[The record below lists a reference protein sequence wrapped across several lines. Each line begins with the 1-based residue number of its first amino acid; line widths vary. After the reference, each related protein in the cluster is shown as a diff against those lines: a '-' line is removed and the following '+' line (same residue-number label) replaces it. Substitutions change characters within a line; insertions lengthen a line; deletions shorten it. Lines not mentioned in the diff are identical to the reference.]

1 MPRRPQK
8 NSPEA
13 LRRDL
18 IELLNDFENRLR
30 TGDLREKVLSLVPA
44 IHKFRDLGSSLIPE
58 EYAQSAQD
66 RILHYFLSYPNEIV
80 SGDEIAIVSGI
91 QEYARR
97 IRELRVELGWKIY
110 SGETLKELCEAEEAD
125 AALQKFARMKKDEYA
140 MTDVRQDR
148 DAAYRWNRANAIR
161 REKTSARN
169 KILTFLQE
177 NVERPVSGEELRY
190 VSGNTSE
197 WARRIRELRTEEGW
211 SISSK
216 ASGRADLPVGVYVL
230 ESLRQLPPHDR
241 TIPDDVRRRVLERD
255 RFQCV
260 ECGWSYERACPA
272 DPRHNLELHHRK
284 PHAEGGENVVENLAT
299 LCNVCHDQKHAKTSK
314 K

>member
-8 NSPEA
+8 NSPET

-18 IELLNDFENRLR
+18 VDLLDDFENRLR
-30 TGDLREKVLSLVPA
+30 TGNLREKVLALAPA
-44 IHKFRDLGSSLIPE
+44 IHKFRDLGSSLIPQE
-58 EYAQSAQD
+58 IAQSAQD
-66 RILHYFLSYPNEIV
+66 RILRYFLTYPNEIIG
-80 SGDEIAIVSGI
+80 GDEIAVISGI

-110 SGETLKELCEAEEAD
+110 SGETLKEIYESEIFD
-125 AALQKFARMKKDEYA
+125 AAIQKFAHIKKDEYA

-148 DAAYRWNRANAIR
+148 DAAFRWNRANAIR
-161 REKTSARN
+161 RKKTSSRD
-169 KILTFLQE
+169 KILAFLQE

-190 VSGNTSE
+190 VSGNASE
-197 WARRIRELRTEEGW
+197 WARRLRELRTEQGW
-211 SISSK
+211 SIASK

-241 TIPDDVRRRVLERD
+241 TIPDAVRRRVLERD

-260 ECGWSYERACPA
+260 ECGWSYERASPA
-272 DPRHNLELHHRK
+272 DPRRNLELHHKSLMSR
-284 PHAEGGENVVENLAT
+284 A
-299 LCNVCHDQKHAKTSK
+299 AKTSSK
-314 K
+314 T

>member
-8 NSPEA
+8 NSPET

-18 IELLNDFENRLR
+18 IDLLDDFENRLQ
-30 TGDLREKVLSLVPA
+30 TGDLREKVLALVPA
-44 IHKFRDLGSSLIPE
+44 IHKFRDLGSSLIPQE
-58 EYAQSAQD
+58 IAQSAQN
-66 RILHYFLSYPNEIV
+66 RILRYFLTYPNEIIG
-80 SGDEIAIVSGI
+80 GDEIAVVSGI

-110 SGETLKELCEAEEAD
+110 SGETLKEIYESEIFD
-125 AALQKFARMKKDEYA
+125 VALQKKFAHIKRDEYA
-140 MTDVRQDR
+140 TTDVRQDR
-148 DAAYRWNRANAIR
+148 DAAFRWNRANAIR
-161 REKTSARN
+161 REKTSSRD
-169 KILTFLQE
+169 KILAFLQE

-190 VSGNTSE
+190 VSGNASE
-197 WARRIRELRTEEGW
+197 WARRLRELRTEQGW
-211 SISSK
+211 SIASK

-241 TIPDDVRRRVLERD
+241 TIPDAVRRRVLERD

-272 DPRHNLELHHRK
+272 DPRHNLELHHK
-284 PHAEGGENVVENLAT
+284 KSHAEGGENVVENLTT
-299 LCNVCHDQKHAKTSK
+299 LCNVCHDRKHAKTPK
-314 K
+314 

>member
-8 NSPEA
+8 NSPET

-18 IELLNDFENRLR
+18 IDLLDDFENRLR
-30 TGDLREKVLSLVPA
+30 TGDLREKVLALVPA
-44 IHKFRDLGSSLIPE
+44 IHKFRDLGSSLIPQE
-58 EYAQSAQD
+58 IAQSAQD
-66 RILHYFLSYPNEIV
+66 RILRYFPTYPNEIIG
-80 SGDEIAIVSGI
+80 GDEIAVVSGI

-110 SGETLKELCEAEEAD
+110 SGETLKKIYESEIFD
-125 AALQKFARMKKDEYA
+125 VALQKFAHIKKDEYA

-148 DAAYRWNRANAIR
+148 DAAFCWNRANAIR
-161 REKTSARN
+161 REKTSSRD
-169 KILTFLQE
+169 KILAFLQE

-190 VSGNTSE
+190 VSGNASE
-197 WARRIRELRTEEGW
+197 WARRLRELRTEQGW
-211 SISSK
+211 SIASK

-241 TIPDDVRRRVLERD
+241 TIPDAVRRRVLERD

-272 DPRHNLELHHRK
+272 DPRHNLELHHKSLMPR
-284 PHAEGGENVVENLAT
+284 AE
-299 LCNVCHDQKHAKTSK
+299 KTSSK
-314 K
+314 T

>member
-8 NSPEA
+8 NSPET

-18 IELLNDFENRLR
+18 IDLLDDFENRLR
-30 TGDLREKVLSLVPA
+30 TGNLREKVLALAPA
-44 IHKFRDLGSSLIPE
+44 IHKFRDLGSSLIPQE
-58 EYAQSAQD
+58 IAQSAQD
-66 RILHYFLSYPNEIV
+66 RILRYFLTYPNEIIG
-80 SGDEIAIVSGI
+80 GDEIAVISGI

-110 SGETLKELCEAEEAD
+110 SGETLKEIYESEIFD
-125 AALQKFARMKKDEYA
+125 AALQKFAHIKKDEYA

-148 DAAYRWNRANAIR
+148 DAAFRWNRANAIR
-161 REKTSARN
+161 RKKTSSRD
-169 KILTFLQE
+169 KILAFLQE

-190 VSGNTSE
+190 VSGNASE
-197 WARRIRELRTEEGW
+197 WARRLRELRTEQGW
-211 SISSK
+211 SIANK

-241 TIPDDVRRRVLERD
+241 TIPDAVRRRVLERD

-272 DPRHNLELHHRK
+272 DPRRNLELHHKK
-284 PHAEGGENVVENLAT
+284 PHVEGGENVVENLTT
-299 LCNVCHDQKHAKTSK
+299 LCNVCHDRKHAKTPK
-314 K
+314 

>member
-8 NSPEA
+8 NSPET

-18 IELLNDFENRLR
+18 IDLFDDFENRLR
-30 TGDLREKVLSLVPA
+30 TGNLREKVLALVPA
-44 IHKFRDLGSSLIPE
+44 IHKFRDLGSSLIPQE
-58 EYAQSAQD
+58 IAQSAQD
-66 RILHYFLSYPNEIV
+66 RILRYFLTYPNEII
-80 SGDEIAIVSGI
+80 GGAEIAVISGI

-110 SGETLKELCEAEEAD
+110 SGETLKEIYESEIFD
-125 AALQKFARMKKDEYA
+125 AALQKFAHIKKDEYA

-148 DAAYRWNRANAIR
+148 DAAFRWNRANAIR
-161 REKTSARN
+161 RKKTSSRD
-169 KILTFLQE
+169 KILAFLQE

-190 VSGNTSE
+190 VSGNASE
-197 WARRIRELRTEEGW
+197 WARRLRELRTEQGW
-211 SISSK
+211 SIASK

-241 TIPDDVRRRVLERD
+241 TIPDAVRRRVLERD

-272 DPRHNLELHHRK
+272 DPRRSLELHHKSLMSR
-284 PHAEGGENVVENLAT
+284 A
-299 LCNVCHDQKHAKTSK
+299 AKTSSK
-314 K
+314 T